1 MSRSPH
7 TSRRDDI
14 LVAALALFNIS
25 GTASVSTNHIA
36 QAAGVSPGN
45 LYYWFDNKQQILH
58 ALFEKWR
65 DESSFTLTT
74 NASAES
80 MVNALFD
87 SVPEQVDRTRRFA
100 VFARELVPLLHT
112 DATLSQMYRDNYDAR
127 VTMFSEVVAQLIRAG
142 LFLQIDDRQVRSL
155 VQLTWIAMEFT
166 PSFLAAI
173 AGESPLTGVPLDDRN
188 IENSEAEKDAEV
200 IEDHVHFEAVRIIS
214 APLIALLTPAGHLA
228 LHNAYVEDVL

>member
-1 MSRSPH
+1 MSRPPH

-14 LVAALALFNIS
+14 LVAALALFNIH

-45 LYYWFDNKQQILH
+45 LYYWFDNKQQILR

-65 DESSFTLTT
+65 DESSFTLPS
-74 NASAES
+74 NAAADS

-112 DATLSQMYRDNYDAR
+112 DATLAQIYRDNYDAR

-142 LFLQIDDRQVRSL
+142 LFLQIDDKQVRSL

-173 AGESPLTGVPLDDRN
+173 VGESPLTGMPLDGRS
-188 IENSEAEKDAEV
+188 IESSESEKNTGV
-200 IEDHVHFEAVRIIS
+200 TEDHVHFEAARIIS

-228 LHNAYVEDVL
+228 LHNVYVKETL